1 MGDQAGAARPGPGGT
16 RRALTWLFALAVAAA
31 GSAML
36 ALVARMAPLEAPAR
50 LPLWG
55 LLALAV
61 AFEGMTVRVRT
72 RGDAV
77 SVTPGELVV
86 VAGLYLASPL
96 DLLLARLVGVLVFGL
111 LPGHQRT
118 GPVKLV
124 FNGGL
129 RLVTTGL
136 LVVLVRVV
144 ADGVDPYGP
153 AGWGVVVA
161 AAVLAEVVGMAVVR
175 AAFRVSGTP
184 SPFRPW
190 DRRVSL
196 GVTLLMTNLGLLLV
210 TVLRL
215 EPAAVLLLAGPIGLA
230 AAALIAYGRRRPRS
244 DGIAVLYEAMR
255 RLQETN
261 QLDDLL
267 VGLAAQLRE
276 EFKAEAAEVVLLADG
291 PGRPATRVAL
301 VPGAERSERST
312 IELDPARAVWAGAL
326 EAGRAVRI
334 TGGGHGLA
342 TPTVTDGLVAPMTGT
357 RGPVGVLAVLNRVGT
372 ASRFTADD
380 LELLGALAGHVAIS
394 VENARLVGDLHH
406 QARHDPLTGLPNRTV
421 LAERIGTA
429 LARSGRLAVMF
440 IDLDGFKAVN
450 DRLGHASGDQ
460 LLVAASRRLRAALR
474 PSDTLIR
481 FAGDEFVVVSEDLP
495 DGRSAGV
502 VADRLLGALDR
513 PFALDAGEARVA
525 ASIGIALGRV
535 GGEDAERAAEELLR
549 RADAAMYRAKQAG
562 KGRWQLAR

>member
-1 MGDQAGAARPGPGGT
+1 
-16 RRALTWLFALAVAAA
+16 
-31 GSAML
+31 
-36 ALVARMAPLEAPAR
+36 
-50 LPLWG
+50 
-55 LLALAV
+55 
-61 AFEGMTVRVRT
+61 
-72 RGDAV
+72 
-77 SVTPGELVV
+77 
-86 VAGLYLASPL
+86 
-96 DLLLARLVGVLVFGL
+96 
-111 LPGHQRT
+111 
-118 GPVKLV
+118 
-124 FNGGL
+124 
-129 RLVTTGL
+129 
-136 LVVLVRVV
+136 
-144 ADGVDPYGP
+144 
-153 AGWGVVVA
+153 
-161 AAVLAEVVGMAVVR
+161 
-175 AAFRVSGTP
+175 
-184 SPFRPW
+184 
-190 DRRVSL
+190 
-196 GVTLLMTNLGLLLV
+196 
-210 TVLRL
+210 
-215 EPAAVLLLAGPIGLA
+215 
-230 AAALIAYGRRRPRS
+230 
-244 DGIAVLYEAMR
+244 
-255 RLQETN
+255 
-261 QLDDLL
+261 
-267 VGLAAQLRE
+267 
-276 EFKAEAAEVVLLADG
+276 
-291 PGRPATRVAL
+291 
-301 VPGAERSERST
+301 
-312 IELDPARAVWAGAL
+312 VWARAL

-429 LARSGRLAVMF
+429 LARSGRLAVLF

-481 FAGDEFVVVSEDLP
+481 FAGDEFVVVSDDLP

-502 VADRLLGALDR
+502 VADRLLGALEL

-562 KGRWQLAR
+562 KGRWYLAR